1 MVQFQTPKM
10 RRSNSQRN
18 MSEEKSHLEDGYKKM
33 VLDIWKEVKLQNKK
47 DAANFKRGALEGET
61 QTSV

>member
-1 MVQFQTPKM
+1 M